1 MLKMLADRLLKTSF
15 VIITLAALAANA
27 LAAPNPRAYGVGHPF
42 ELQDLPFGDFRD
54 RLGSLPEPARNKAMA
69 WLHRF
74 SFTEQDLE
82 YLRIDD
88 AGGVFYADT
97 YLPEDT
103 GTEES
108 GNGEPA
114 KPEAAPGPG
123 EVFSL
128 HSRPGASN
136 ILYLDF
142 DGHLIPASTAWT
154 DIDLHAKPYD
164 LDGNPGTFSDAELA
178 NIAEIWRRIAEDY
191 ASFEVDITTQ
201 VPATF
206 GPTVGRILITTDTD
220 AYGNAMPAQGAGGVA
235 YVGVWGYSSYSSKYS
250 PALVY
255 YNNLGNGRADYVS
268 EAATHEAGHNLSL
281 SHDATS
287 DSSYYGGHGS
297 GYVSWGPLMGTGYNR
312 HVSQWSKGE
321 YTDASQQQDDVSI
334 IAGKLAYRGDDH
346 GDLFANATR
355 IISDTAGNVSATTP
369 QDAPDNLESD
379 NKGVIETETDMDVF
393 YFDTTGGA
401 VSLTVTPAWQ
411 QRYTRGGNLDI
422 HAALHDINGT
432 LLLEDDPQSDTN
444 STLNASLPAGRYYLA
459 IQGTGSSASPYTD
472 YGSLGQ
478 YFISGMLPALSNP
491 VTVSANYYNTCVL
504 EDSSVMCSGRDSFG
518 VTTVPVL
525 SNPVAVSVGTYHAC
539 ALDDSGVVCWGS
551 NDSGQATVPTLIDPV
566 AVSAG
571 GRHTCALDDQ
581 GVVCWGDNSV
591 GQSTVPT
598 LSNPMEVSAG
608 DNHTCALDLSGVVC
622 WGFNDAGQTTI
633 PGVDKDSDG
642 TPDSNDAF
650 PLDPTEIVDTD
661 ADGIGNNAD
670 LDDDND
676 GMTDSYEIL
685 NNFNPLNAA
694 DAALDSDG
702 DSYSNLSE
710 YRAGT
715 DPLDPDS
722 VPKPKLMPWLPL
734 LLGQ

>member
-114 KPEAAPGPG
+114 TPEAAPGPG

-201 VPATF
+201 APATF

-571 GRHTCALDDQ
+571 GRHTCALDDH

-598 LSNPMEVSAG
+598 LSNPMAVSAG

>member
-1 MLKMLADRLLKTSF
+1 
-15 VIITLAALAANA
+15 
-27 LAAPNPRAYGVGHPF
+27 
-42 ELQDLPFGDFRD
+42 
-54 RLGSLPEPARNKAMA
+54 
-69 WLHRF
+69 
-74 SFTEQDLE
+74 
-82 YLRIDD
+82 
-88 AGGVFYADT
+88 
-97 YLPEDT
+97 
-103 GTEES
+103 
-108 GNGEPA
+108 
-114 KPEAAPGPG
+114 
-123 EVFSL
+123 
-128 HSRPGASN
+128 
-136 ILYLDF
+136 
-142 DGHLIPASTAWT
+142 
-154 DIDLHAKPYD
+154 
-164 LDGNPGTFSDAELA
+164 
-178 NIAEIWRRIAEDY
+178 
-191 ASFEVDITTQ
+191 
-201 VPATF
+201 
-206 GPTVGRILITTDTD
+206 
-220 AYGNAMPAQGAGGVA
+220 
-235 YVGVWGYSSYSSKYS
+235 
-250 PALVY
+250 
-255 YNNLGNGRADYVS
+255 
-268 EAATHEAGHNLSL
+268 
-281 SHDATS
+281 
-287 DSSYYGGHGS
+287 
-297 GYVSWGPLMGTGYNR
+297 
-312 HVSQWSKGE
+312 
-321 YTDASQQQDDVSI
+321 
-334 IAGKLAYRGDDH
+334 
-346 GDLFANATR
+346 
-355 IISDTAGNVSATTP
+355 
-369 QDAPDNLESD
+369 
-379 NKGVIETETDMDVF
+379 MDVF

-571 GRHTCALDDQ
+571 GRHTCALDDN
-581 GVVCWGDNSV
+581 GVR
-591 GQSTVPT
+591 
-598 LSNPMEVSAG
+598 
-608 DNHTCALDLSGVVC
+608 C
-622 WGFNDAGQTTI
+622 WGFSGAGQTTI